1 MFKNFFLICLVIF
14 SLELSSKDKFSS
26 AYLDFSK
33 DCKSQTNED
42 GEDAPLVCSTPSKK
56 YTLTVTYSACFETIL
71 VESKDKKEIIE
82 FSNQPIGSA
91 DKRKMEWRFYQNQPV
106 GIIYRMNVM
115 KQTPDENCPETSTK
129 KEKLEIRG
137 LGKFSK
143 LNESASGK
151 NANEKARGIIDKFVL
166 KQKN

>member
-1 MFKNFFLICLVIF
+1 MLKKIFTISLLSFCLQ
-14 SLELSSKDKFSS
+14 LSAKEKFSS
-26 AYLDFSK
+26 NYLDFSK
-33 DCKSQTNED
+33 DCKSEANEE
-42 GEDAPLVCSTPSKK
+42 GDAPLVCSPPTKK
-56 YTLTVTYSACFETIL
+56 YTVTVTYSACFETIL

-143 LNESASGK
+143 LNESVSGK
-151 NANEKARGIIDKFVL
+151 NANEKAREIIDKFVL